1 MWRAM
6 PSHPHILQF
15 LGACK
20 VTRQWYYAI
29 PHLQLSP
36 MLVYLPTS
44 PNADRGGLVSI
55 SHLSPAT
62 ANINPSPQV
71 LQVCDALRALHSF
84 NIVHGQV
91 GITNILVSEH
101 RAILYDFCQ
110 SRIQAEGF
118 EEDVFDF
125 GVTIAEVCI
134 LESRTSSHPC
144 SLTSVI
150 HTDSQRKA
158 I

>member
-1 MWRAM
+1 
-6 PSHPHILQF
+6 
-15 LGACK
+15 
-20 VTRQWYYAI
+20 
-29 PHLQLSP
+29 

-44 PNADRGGLVSI
+44 PDADRGGL
-55 SHLSPAT
+55 
-62 ANINPSPQV
+62 V

-110 SRIQAEGF
+110 SRSQAQGF

-125 GVTIAEVCI
+125 GVTIAE
-134 LESRTSSHPC
+134 
-144 SLTSVI
+144 
-150 HTDSQRKA
+150 RKA
-158 I
+158 V